1 MKIEMTF
8 EEAIKRLEEIVKEL
22 ESGRS
27 PLEKS
32 LQLFEEG
39 IELSK
44 FCDNK
49 LKSIEEKAMKIL
61 QDDELKTFKIEQ

>member
-1 MKIEMTF
+1 MTF
-8 EEAIKRLEEIVKEL
+8 EEALKRLEEIVSEL

-44 FCDNK
+44 FCDRK

-61 QDDELKTFKIEQ
+61 ENDELKTFNIEQ

>member
-8 EEAIKRLEEIVKEL
+8 EDAIRRLEEIVREL
-22 ESGRS
+22 ESGKS

-44 FCDNK
+44 FCDSK
-49 LKSIEEKAMKIL
+49 LKNIEEKAMKIL
-61 QDDELKTFKIEQ
+61 QDDELKTFEVEQ